1 MKIKDIKK
9 QFKSKF
15 GLEIYNYNDVNKD
28 KTIRR
33 YKITYI
39 GDKSYDIDSNQIDK
53 NITEYFNY
61 FKNELGLSNVTLG
74 TGNGWFASNS
84 IIIKVD
90 NK

>member
-9 QFKSKF
+9 QFKNKF
-15 GLEIYNYNDVNKD
+15 GLEIHNYNDVNKD

-39 GDKSYDIDSNQIDK
+39 GDNSCGIDSNQIDK

-74 TGNGWFASNS
+74 EGNGWFAKQS